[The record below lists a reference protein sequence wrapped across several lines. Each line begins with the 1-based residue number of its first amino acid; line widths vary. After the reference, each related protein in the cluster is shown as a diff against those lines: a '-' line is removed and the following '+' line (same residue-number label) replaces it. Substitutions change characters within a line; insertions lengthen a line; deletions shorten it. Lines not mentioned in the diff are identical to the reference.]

1 MLMIS
6 LLIDATSVFAYG
18 MEQRLQCNDC
28 KKVRY
33 RVDNMDVVSVSVP
46 AVEKGK
52 DADGKTLYEE
62 VQLWQCLESLLS
74 VDALE
79 YACPSCQKSV
89 HALR

>member
-1 MLMIS
+1 MLTIG

-62 VQLWQCLESLLS
+62 VSCGSAR
-74 VDALE
+74 VTTRCRRLE